1 MSLIKRDRVYK
12 IIQVEKPDGMGGVTY
27 DRQDAG
33 SIMCQVSYSDDPAEA
48 TSLGVKMEQILH
60 VISPV
65 SFTGEEDG
73 PTPSGISGFSPT
85 IDVLTETDT
94 EYVLHITDKNK
105 EYDTPNLKGNAGNDG
120 KSAFEI
126 AVDEGYTG
134 TVDEWLA
141 SLKGKD
147 GVDGAQGP
155 QGLQGAVGPQGPQG
169 IKGDKGD
176 AGPKGDKGEQGLPG
190 IQGPQGERGPQG
202 IQGPKGETGERGL
215 QGIQGPQGPQG
226 AKGEQGEGFSIYKTY
241 RSVEAM
247 TQDAANIPEGKFV
260 MITTDVEDPDNAK
273 VFVKD
278 TASFVF
284 ICDLSGSQGIQGP
297 PGADGKQG
305 PRGEQGIPGPRGE
318 QGLQG
323 EQGPIGPR
331 GLTGPKGE
339 RGPQGI
345 QGEPGPQGPKGPKGD
360 KGDAFEYSDFT
371 EAQLAK
377 LVGPQGIQGP
387 RGPQGEIGPQGPV
400 GPQGP
405 KGADGTMTFE
415 DLTPE
420 QKASLKGDKG
430 DKGEKGDPGE
440 IGPQGEK
447 GEPGPKGDK
456 GDKGD
461 VGPQGQDGKSGVI
474 VSESAPTDLD
484 ITVWLNPTGTPS
496 TGFVTSEQLQAA
508 IKDFVTESDVM
519 TLIENSIG
527 EALNGEY

>member
-1 MSLIKRDRVYK
+1 MSLIKRDKVYK

-27 DRQDAG
+27 ERQDAG

-155 QGLQGAVGPQGPQG
+155 QGLQGAIGPQGPQG

-176 AGPKGDKGEQGLPG
+176 VGPQGPKGEQGLPG
-190 IQGPQGERGPQG
+190 VKGDKGDAGPQGPQGPAGKTGATGPQGLQGVPGPKGDKGDRGLQGIQGIQGERGPQG

-226 AKGEQGEGFSIYKTY
+226 PKGEQGEGFSIYKTY
-241 RSVEAM
+241 RSVEIM

-284 ICDLSGSQGIQGP
+284 VCDLSGSQGIQGP

-305 PRGEQGIPGPRGE
+305 PRGEQGIPGPKGE
-318 QGLQG
+318 QGPQG

-331 GLTGPKGE
+331 GLTGPKGDV
-339 RGPQGI
+339 GPQGL
-345 QGEPGPQGPKGPKGD
+345 QGEQGLQGPRGPKGD
-360 KGDAFEYSDFT
+360 KGDE
-371 EAQLAK
+371 
-377 LVGPQGIQGP
+377 G
-387 RGPQGEIGPQGPV
+387 
-400 GPQGP
+400 
-405 KGADGTMTFE
+405 
-415 DLTPE
+415 
-420 QKASLKGDKG
+420 QK
-430 DKGEKGDPGE
+430 
-440 IGPQGEK
+440 
-447 GEPGPKGDK
+447 
-456 GDKGD
+456 
-461 VGPQGQDGKSGVI
+461 GQDGKSGVI

-484 ITVWLNPTGTPS
+484 IKVWVNPIGTPS
-496 TGFVTSEQLQAA
+496 TGFVTPEQLQAA

>member
-1 MSLIKRDRVYK
+1 MSLIKRDKVYK

-73 PTPSGISGFSPT
+73 PAPSGISGFSPT

-105 EYDTPNLKGNAGNDG
+105 EYDTPNLKGDAGNDG

-155 QGLQGAVGPQGPQG
+155 QGLQGAIGPQGPQG

-176 AGPKGDKGEQGLPG
+176 AGPQGPKGEQGLPG
-190 IQGPQGERGPQG
+190 VKGDKGDAGPQGPQGPTGKTGATGPQGLQGVPGPKGDKGDRGLQGLQGIQGERGPQG

-226 AKGEQGEGFSIYKTY
+226 VKGEQGEGFSIYKTY

-305 PRGEQGIPGPRGE
+305 PRGEQGIPGPKGE
-318 QGLQG
+318 QGPQG

-331 GLTGPKGE
+331 GLTGPKGDI
-339 RGPQGI
+339 GPQGI
-345 QGEPGPQGPKGPKGD
+345 QGEPGPQGPKG
-360 KGDAFEYSDFT
+360 
-371 EAQLAK
+371 
-377 LVGPQGIQGP
+377 
-387 RGPQGEIGPQGPV
+387 
-400 GPQGP
+400 
-405 KGADGTMTFE
+405 
-415 DLTPE
+415 
-420 QKASLKGDKG
+420 
-430 DKGEKGDPGE
+430 
-440 IGPQGEK
+440 
-447 GEPGPKGDK
+447 DK

-461 VGPQGQDGKSGVI
+461 DGQQGQDGKSGVI
-474 VSESAPTDLD
+474 VSESAPTDPD
-484 ITVWLNPTGTPS
+484 ITVWLNPTGAPF
-496 TGFVTSEQLQAA
+496 TGFVTPEQLQAA